1 MRVAAALLEALGPQL
16 LSRLPLAVQKPSY
29 DRTALAPG
37 MAHLGVGAF
46 HRCHQAEY
54 TDDLL
59 SHRLDS
65 WGVIGVNIRPP
76 RLAGTLGSQGGLYTR
91 LIRQDNQV
99 EPRVIGSIVRVVDSQ
114 DGAAPALE
122 VLASAG
128 IELVT
133 MTVTEKGYCHIPSNG
148 ALDLDHP
155 DIVHDLAN
163 PTMPRSVPGILA
175 RALELRMASH
185 GRPVTLLSCDNIPA
199 NGVILEN
206 VVRALA
212 SRRNNGLADWIAANV
227 AFPSA
232 MVDRIAPATTPADIE
247 LVAQRFGYHDAA
259 VVVGEPFRQWVIEQK
274 FAGRVPRW
282 DLVGA
287 SFVGDVT
294 PFEHL
299 KMRVL
304 NGAQTTLATL
314 GVLAGLEHTFDA
326 IADPLLADFVRRM
339 LVEETLPTLMPVPG
353 VEPLAYVE
361 QSLGRLRNT
370 AIRHRNHQIATD
382 GSQKIV
388 QRLLNPIRDRLA
400 KDESIALLSVPVA
413 GWMAYLIQ
421 ASARFGKRWPVSDPY
436 AGKVADIAD
445 ATGHDPEAL
454 AAGILAIDTIF
465 DPGLAANCEFRRA
478 VTSAL
483 DRLLSNDP
491 MAAVRHSLEQ
501 GGRVVGQFEAGR
513 EASQLIDPKPITNEN
528 ILMALGIVLV
538 EIRATDDLSK
548 ARMLADSFH
557 NAPAMIASGA
567 SPQDTWA
574 SVLGT
579 ARRLDM
585 ERYVVWLLRHVQ
597 ARQISN

>member
-1 MRVAAALLEALGPQL
+1 MRVASAPLETLGPQL
-16 LSRLPLAVQKPSY
+16 ISRLPSAVQKPSY
-29 DRTALAPG
+29 DRAVLAPG
-37 MAHLGVGAF
+37 MAHIGVGAF

-59 SHRLDS
+59 SHRLEF
-65 WGVIGVNIRPP
+65 WGVVGINIRPP
-76 RLAGTLGSQGGLYTR
+76 FLAETLGSQGGLYTR
-91 LIRQDNQV
+91 LIRQDNHV

-114 DGAAPALE
+114 ESTAPALD
-122 VLASAG
+122 VLASSG
-128 IELVT
+128 IDMVT
-133 MTVTEKGYCHIPSNG
+133 LTVTEKGYCHIPSSG
-148 ALDLDHP
+148 ALDFNHP
-155 DIVHDLAN
+155 DIAHDLAN
-163 PTMPRSVPGILA
+163 PEAPRSVPGILA

-185 GRPVTLLSCDNIPA
+185 GRPVTLLSCDNIPT
-199 NGVILEN
+199 NGVILET
-206 VVRALA
+206 VVQALA
-212 SRRNNGLADWIAANV
+212 SQRNNGLADWISANV

-287 SFVGDVT
+287 TFVSDVT

-314 GVLAGLEHTFDA
+314 GVLAGLEHTSDA
-326 IADPLLADFVRRM
+326 IADPLLADFVHRM

-353 VEPLAYVE
+353 VAPLAYVE

-400 KDESIALLSVPVA
+400 KGESIALLSVPVA

-421 ASARFGKRWPVSDPY
+421 ASARFGKSWPVSDPY
-436 AGKVADIAD
+436 AGKVAAIAD
-445 ATGHDPEAL
+445 AIGHDPEVL
-454 AAGILAIDTIF
+454 AASILAIDTIF
-465 DPGLAANCEFRRA
+465 DPELATNPKFRAA
-478 VTSAL
+478 VISAL
-483 DRLLSNDP
+483 DGLLSNDT
-491 MAAVRHSLEQ
+491 MAIVRRSLQ
-501 GGRVVGQFEAGR
+501 QA
-513 EASQLIDPKPITNEN
+513 
-528 ILMALGIVLV
+528 
-538 EIRATDDLSK
+538 
-548 ARMLADSFH
+548 
-557 NAPAMIASGA
+557 APTG
-567 SPQDTWA
+567 
-574 SVLGT
+574 
-579 ARRLDM
+579 
-585 ERYVVWLLRHVQ
+585 
-597 ARQISN
+597 